1 MATGLSAGAER
12 CRRLCC
18 DGRPPA
24 EVTRWPAIP
33 RRARA
38 SGATKPAIRL
48 VMSCPRPRRSC
59 RRGWHC
65 RSFVRPAPPAAG
77 ARFTA
82 MPRRRSSAT
91 GRPRRRSCSS
101 ARSCGEQEDRAGKPF
116 VGPAGNLLDRAGR
129 GADRPRGSL
138 PHQRGEALQVRA
150 ARQASDSPQAIGAG
164 DPGVP
169 AVAQERD
176 RRRQAEAAGVSGGD
190 GGAGAARQGVSRDP
204 IARAGAARH
213 AMGTGGCSARL
224 RQADQMARR
233 LYSRVG

>member
-1 MATGLSAGAER
+1 MASDSTAGSSKRGNEAGDKAGDELPTAAAFMPARLALPQLRQASAA
-12 CRRLCC
+12 CR
-18 DGRPPA
+18 G
-24 EVTRWPAIP
+24 
-33 RRARA
+33 
-38 SGATKPAIRL
+38 
-48 VMSCPRPRRSC
+48 CPL
-59 RRGWHC
+59 
-65 RSFVRPAPPAAG
+65 
-77 ARFTA
+77 TA